1 MMSKAVLF
9 VSALLVGVSAW
20 AGVGANGFNVRD
32 CGAKGDGEA
41 KDTGAVNKAIDACAA
56 QGGGTVLFP
65 AGTYLCGS
73 IHLKS
78 RVTLRLE
85 AGATILGSREGSDYD
100 KIEKL
105 DFKNAADAETSF
117 FHHALIWGEDVESV
131 AVVGE
136 GVIDC
141 NRDQRHGPKGIALK
155 RCKFVD
161 IRGVRL
167 QNCPNYN
174 ISLLGTD
181 FVNIDGVTILNGHAD
196 GIDPDSCRNVRI
208 SNCHIESWDDA
219 IVPKSSFS
227 LGERRSCENITV
239 TNCFLATGCNAFK
252 LGTESG
258 GDFKRITVSNCV
270 MKRLPGDRPALGG
283 VALESVDGA
292 NIDGVAVSN
301 LSMHEVSTPVFIRL
315 GNRGRDMATPVP
327 GSLKNVVIDNIVAAD
342 ASNTC
347 TITGIPGARVENVS
361 LSNIRIKFAGGCAW
375 RPAEEPVP
383 ECEAEYPDTDMF
395 EALPAYGMYVRHV
408 DNLALHNVQLMF
420 NDGFW
425 RLATRQERD
434 VEWPQDG
441 SAPKPSAPGQPG
453 PALICDDVTGLSI
466 ELLQTRAAP
475 EGGPV
480 LRFVNVRDALLRGSF
495 APEGTK
501 TYLEVS
507 GESTKRIVLTGNV
520 LDSAEKTVAINGA
533 NEKEV
538 VIR

>member
-1 MMSKAVLF
+1 MLIGA
-9 VSALLVGVSAW
+9 SAW
-20 AGVGANGFNVRD
+20 AGAHAAWFNVRD
-32 CGAKGDGEA
+32 YAAKGDGLA
-41 KDTGAVNKAIDACAA
+41 KDTASAQKAIDACAE

-73 IHLKS
+73 LHL
-78 RVTLRLE
+78 RANVTLRLE
-85 AGATILGSREGSDYD
+85 AGTTILGSKDGEDYD

-105 DFKNAADAETSF
+105 DFKNASDAETSF
-117 FHHALIWGEDVESV
+117 FHHALIWGEDVERV
-131 AVVGE
+131 AIVGE

-141 NRDQRHGPKGIALK
+141 NRDRRHGPKGIALK
-155 RCKFVD
+155 CCKHVD
-161 IRGVRL
+161 IKGVRL

-208 SNCHIESWDDA
+208 ANCHIESWDDA

-239 TNCFLATGCNAFK
+239 TNCYLSSACSTFK

-270 MKRLPGDRPALGG
+270 MEGLAGERPALGG

-292 NIDGVAVSN
+292 NVDGVAVSN
-301 LSMHEVSTPVFIRL
+301 ISMHDVSTPMFIRL
-315 GNRGRDMATPVP
+315 GNRGRDMVTPVP
-327 GSLKNVVIDNIVAAD
+327 GSLKNVVIDNIVATD

-347 TITGIPGARVENVS
+347 SITGIPGARVDGVS
-361 LSNIRIKFAGGCAW
+361 LSNIRIRFKGGCAFL
-375 RPAEEPVP
+375 PEGETVP
-383 ECEAEYPDTDMF
+383 ELEAAYPDSDMF
-395 EALPAYGMYVRHV
+395 TALPAYGMYVRHA
-408 DNLALHNVQLMF
+408 DNLTMRNVQLLF
-420 NDGFW
+420 DDNFW
-425 RLATRQERD
+425 RLTTREERK
-434 VEWPQDG
+434 VEWPANG
-441 SAPKPSAPGQPG
+441 GAPTPSATGQPG
-453 PALICDDVTGLSI
+453 PAMVCDDVSGLSI
-466 ELLQTRAAP
+466 DMLQTRAEP
-475 EGGPV
+475 EGAPV

-507 GESTKRIVLTGNV
+507 GASTRGIHLSGNV
-520 LDSAEKTVAINGA
+520 LDKAEKAVAVSGA
-533 NEKEV
+533 DEKEV
-538 VIR
+538 SVR